1 MQDYDV
7 IIIGA
12 GPAGCATALAIAKRN
27 TKKCLRALV
36 VDNADCSAYK
46 IGESLPAAARPTLS
60 MLHPT
65 LLSQI
70 TQDTANGLHEMCTGN
85 ASAWASPDLHETYS
99 LMNPYG
105 AGWHLDRALFDETLR
120 KACDSMLCKGK
131 FIAVRRIDRTNV
143 DLGQASIDWEVDVE
157 SAEQGNILTFR
168 AQWLVDA
175 TGRRAVV
182 ASKIGAKM
190 DKHLD
195 LLSFY
200 LVLHKSDIDHYQDSA
215 TSSKPT
221 EDTDSRTLIESAP
234 SGWWYSARLPHDRRL
249 IMYTTTPSDPS
260 ARIARKVTGFM
271 DMVRQETTHITKA
284 MGDEAWPLYEPSTA
298 KFTQCTAAGS
308 SVLRPYASW
317 ESAPA
322 VPGCSD
328 AQGLGRGW
336 CAIGDAALAFDPL
349 SSQGIITA
357 LKAGALLGSLL
368 ANYFY
373 GRDNPPVNP
382 QKLDGE
388 GVVRTIS
395 EAYEHVRIKYEE
407 GRSYY
412 YNAVSRFDPTDEQ
425 GIGDTK
431 LRGGNFRVQQR
442 ELKSH

>member
-1 MQDYDV
+1 MILDGHPQSVNIVYQSIFTIFPLTMQHYHV
-7 IIIGA
+7 VIIGA
-12 GPAGCATALAIAKRN
+12 GPAGCATALAIVQMSV
-27 TKKCLRALV
+27 TKCLRVLII
-36 VDNADCSAYK
+36 DNADGSAYK
-46 IGESLPAAARPTLS
+46 AIGESLPAAARPTLS

-65 LLSQI
+65 MLSQF

-85 ASAWASPDLHETYS
+85 ASAWASPDLHETYA
-99 LMNPYG
+99 LLNPYG
-105 AGWHLDRALFDETLR
+105 AGWHLDRTLFDGTLR
-120 KACDSMLCKGK
+120 KACSSMLCKGK
-131 FIAVRRIDRTNV
+131 FIAALIE
-143 DLGQASIDWEVDVE
+143 WEVDVE
-157 SAEQGNILTFR
+157 SEEQGNILTFR

-221 EDTDSRTLIESAP
+221 EDTDSRTLIESAL
-234 SGWWYSARLPHDRRL
+234 SGWWYLARLPHDRRL
-249 IMYTTTPSDPS
+249 IMYITTPSDPS

-271 DMVRQETTHITKA
+271 DM
-284 MGDEAWPLYEPSTA
+284 PSTA

-308 SVLRPYASW
+308 SVLHPYASW
-317 ESAPA
+317 EPAPA
-322 VPGCSD
+322 APGCSD

-368 ANYFY
+368 ANHFY

-412 YNAVSRFDPTDEQ
+412 YNVVSRFDPTDER
-425 GIGDTK
+425 GESDTK
-431 LRGGNFRVQQR
+431 LRGGNFWVQQR
-442 ELKSH
+442 EFK